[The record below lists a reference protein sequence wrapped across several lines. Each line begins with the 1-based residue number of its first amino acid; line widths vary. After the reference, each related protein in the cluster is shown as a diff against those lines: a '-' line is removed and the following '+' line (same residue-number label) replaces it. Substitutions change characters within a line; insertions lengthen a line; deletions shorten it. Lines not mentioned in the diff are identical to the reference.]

1 MGVMSP
7 VGTDLDTFWKNLT
20 AGQSGIGRVTLFDI
34 TGYDCQIAGEV
45 AGFDPAKWF
54 KVPKDSRRA
63 DRYAQLAMAA
73 SKLAM

>member
-1 MGVMSP
+1 MSP

-45 AGFDPAKWF
+45 AGFDPAQWF
-54 KVPKDSRRA
+54 KLPKDSRRA
-63 DRYAQLAMAA
+63 DRYAHT
-73 SKLAM
+73 